1 MSKTPMNYTN
11 KLFNTKLNSFKK
23 NNDIAINNNDNFFNN
38 EPEISSIN
46 NNNSKTNLTNF
57 IRIII
62 IKMII
67 IV

>member
-11 KLFNTKLNSFKK
+11 ILFNIRLNSFKK